1 MKEYKIKLFTNKGL
15 ILCALITTVFLAILN
30 VFKGIS
36 VSLIINSATGD
47 ANISLLLATIIG
59 LSVAILDP
67 VLNGICTYFKSKI
80 GQKHNE
86 VLKADL
92 LEHIESISLDDY
104 SKYHSGE
111 FLTRLNQDSES
122 VSSIVPDIFIDLIQS
137 ILLTLS
143 AVGYLLFVNYKMALI
158 IMLFIIPISL
168 WGKYA
173 MPKLQGIYKTR
184 QEKESSLRIYI
195 QEQVQ
200 NATFIKSFGLIK
212 DSKEQFIKEN
222 KDKMHLVIKS
232 DIMNHIAWG
241 GGNILGTIAFIVCLS
256 IGSYFVLKNEMTVGS
271 VVGFS
276 QVMSSVLYS
285 ATYIMGVIALSQSK
299 LSSKKR
305 VEEIFNI
312 PKEEIKEID
321 KNTTLHKNLIN
332 KDNDKIL
339 KVENVKFYYDEDK
352 VILNNFN
359 ANFEKGK
366 LIGVIGES
374 GCGKSTLVKLLLGL
388 HLPQKGK
395 IIINCKGE
403 ALSGKEIREYISYV
417 PQNNFLMSGTI
428 RENILKGNK
437 EATEEQLN
445 EVIKKAHLSDVIKSL
460 PKGLDT
466 MLGEG
471 GTGISL
477 GQAQRVTIARALIRN
492 RPILILD
499 EPTASLDIDAEKIVL
514 QTIKELSKD
523 YICIMVAH
531 GEVAYSYCDE
541 KILLKKEN

>member
-1 MKEYKIKLFTNKGL
+1 MKDYKIKLFTNKGL
-15 ILCALITTVFLAILN
+15 IFCALITTVFLAILN

-36 VSLIINSATGD
+36 ISLIINSATGD
-47 ANISLLLATIIG
+47 TNISLLLATIIG

-67 VLNGICTYFKSKI
+67 VANGICTYFKSKI
-80 GQKHNE
+80 SQKHNE
-86 VLKADL
+86 TLKANL
-92 LEHIESISLDDY
+92 IEHIESISLDDY

-111 FLTRLNQDSES
+111 FLTRINQDSES
-122 VSSIVPDIFIDLIQS
+122 VSSIVPEVFIDLMQS

-143 AVGYLLFVNYKMALI
+143 ATGYLLFVNYKMALI
-158 IMLFIIPISL
+158 IMFFIIPISL

-173 MPKLQGIYKTR
+173 MPKLQGVYKIR

-195 QEQVQ
+195 QEQIQ

-212 DSKEQFIKEN
+212 DSKEGFIKEN
-222 KDKMHLVIKS
+222 KEKARLVIKS

-241 GGNILGTIAFIVCLS
+241 GGNILGTIAFILCISL
-256 IGSYFVLKNEMTVGS
+256 GSYFVIKNEMSIGS

-276 QVMSSVLYS
+276 QIMSSVLYS
-285 ATYIMGVIALSQSK
+285 ATYIMGIIALSQSK

-321 KNTTLHKNLIN
+321 KNTILHKNLIN
-332 KDNDKIL
+332 KDNNKVL
-339 KVENVKFYYDEDK
+339 KVENVKFYYHEDK
-352 VILNNFN
+352 IILNNFN
-359 ANFEKGK
+359 VNFEKGK
-366 LIGVIGES
+366 LIGIIGES

-388 HLPQKGK
+388 YLPQQGK
-395 IIINCKGE
+395 ITINCE
-403 ALSGKEIREYISYV
+403 EEVLSGKEIREYISYV

-445 EVIKKAHLSDVIKSL
+445 EVIKRAHLSDVIKNL
-460 PKGLDT
+460 PNGLDT

-471 GTGISL
+471 GIGISL
-477 GQAQRVTIARALIRN
+477 GQAQRVAIARALIRN
-492 RPILILD
+492 KPILILD
-499 EPTASLDIDAEKIVL
+499 EPTASLDIESEKIVL
-514 QTIKELSKD
+514 QTIKEISKD
-523 YICIMVAH
+523 YVCIMVAH
-531 GEVAYSYCDE
+531 GELAHSYCDE
-541 KILLKKEN
+541 KILLKK